1 MPNQVKAHALLVF
14 YSLCI
19 IAHDGRSAKGSFLRS
34 GADRHLNGANGLRE
48 IVLFDRLGVVVVE
61 QHTPIERMPCF
72 IGARTDELEALFI
85 DGLPR

>member
-1 MPNQVKAHALLVF
+1 MPNQVKAYALLVF

-19 IAHDGRSAKGSFLRS
+19 IAHDGGSAKSGFLRS

-48 IVLFDRLGVVVVE
+48 VVLFDRLSVIVVE
-61 QHTPIERMPCF
+61 QHAPIERMARF
-72 IGARTDELEALFI
+72 VGARADELEALFI

>member
-1 MPNQVKAHALLVF
+1 MKAHALLVF

-34 GADRHLNGANGLRE
+34 GADRHLDGANGLCE
-48 IVLFDRLGVVVVE
+48 VVLFDRLGVVVVE
-61 QHTPIERMPCF
+61 QHAPIEGMARF
-72 IGARTDELEALFI
+72 VGACTDELEALLI